1 MKIVC
6 IGAQNTGKSTFISD
20 FITKYPS
27 FSTPTESYRD
37 MIRAKGLTI
46 NQEGTVANQLEIFNF
61 VVNQQL
67 TLPDTNIIMDRCA
80 FDAMIYTKYLMLRN
94 IANNTE
100 AELEIYRNMHK
111 QAYELLAQF
120 DLVFHFPLK
129 GNEHIVIKQDGLRD
143 TDEQY
148 RKDIDY
154 TFWHETGK
162 WLGLSRSRLSNFY
175 WITGTREERIN
186 YVLPLRNYDQYP
198 KTV

>member
-1 MKIVC
+1 VKIVC
-6 IGAQNTGKSTFISD
+6 IGAQNTGKSTFIAD
-20 FITKYPS
+20 FIAKYPS

-61 VVNQQL
+61 VVNQQR

-80 FDAMIYTKYLMLRN
+80 FDAMVYTKYLLIRN
-94 IANNTE
+94 GTNTE
-100 AELEIYRNMHK
+100 ADIVTYRAMHA

-120 DLVFHFPLK
+120 DLVFHFPLR
-129 GNEHIVIKQDGLRD
+129 GNEHIVIKPDGLRD

-154 TFWHETGK
+154 HFWYETGK
-162 WLGLSRSRLSNFY
+162 WLGRSRSRLSNFY